1 MFSQRLSDLRTE
13 SLTEPSILL
22 ALFRSAPIVMVIK
35 LTTALAAAVTANAP
49 SCAAAGGGAISPN
62 AIRMARRTAM
72 VDFPRPAKHDETSF
86 LQNSMPDSPRYR
98 SCAHCFD
105 GAGQFLPQ
113 FRNFGQTQREFC
125 RELFITLK
133 ERQAA
138 VALQEPGS
146 VHPFP
151 LERRAD
157 PVFNRRRHNVD
168 GLRCF
173 RFFAQHEQRLCFSP
187 LARCAEPAYFIK
199 GRLVQMQVG
208 GERLQIALLL
218 PNDFGRNVFD
228 DTRPVR
234 AWLGFRS
241 HEVLQGLADSPDTGS
256 PFPAGSEKLLH
267 LWRQYRRVQERP
279 AFVENRDIGLP
290 ASARCPFRHRIRDD
304 HAHRAFEFWV
314 GGQAL
319 DRKSTRL
326 NSSHLGI

>member
-1 MFSQRLSDLRTE
+1 MFSQRLSKARTE
-13 SLTEPSILL
+13 SLTEPSRPLV
-22 ALFRSAPIVMVIK
+22 LFRSAPIVMVIK

-49 SCAAAGGGAISPN
+49 SCAATGGGAISPN
-62 AIRMARRTAM
+62 AIRTARRTAM
-72 VDFPRPAKHDETSF
+72 VDVPRLVRHDKTRF
-86 LQNSMPDSPRYR
+86 LQNSMSVSPRCR
-98 SCAHCFD
+98 RCSHCFYR
-105 GAGQFLPQ
+105 AGQFLRQ
-113 FRNFGQTQREFC
+113 FRNISQAQWEFR

-187 LARCAEPAYFIK
+187 LARCVEPAYFIE

-208 GERLQIALLL
+208 GERFQIALLL

-228 DTRPVR
+228 DTRAVR
-234 AWLGFRS
+234 TWLGFRS
-241 HEVLQGLADSPDTGS
+241 HEVLQCLTNPPDTGS
-256 PFPAGSEKLLH
+256 PLSAGSK
-267 LWRQYRRVQERP
+267 
-279 AFVENRDIGLP
+279 
-290 ASARCPFRHRIRDD
+290 
-304 HAHRAFEFWV
+304 
-314 GGQAL
+314 
-319 DRKSTRL
+319 
-326 NSSHLGI
+326 